1 MKEKLFLLATCGLA
15 ALSMVGCGSQ
25 SSVGTSTISSASST
39 TSNGSNKTV
48 TVATI
53 NDYPPFDYEKDGQLT
68 GFDIEL
74 LQDVAKVEHLNIK
87 WKVMKFDG
95 IIPALQANQVD
106 AAISDITIRP
116 DRAQVVNFSLPY
128 FQSGSTFVVKKGS
141 PIKSL
146 SDLKGKTITA
156 KQGTTDLT
164 EANKLAEQYGAKVT
178 IVQDDA
184 SLYLAVDSGQA
195 DAMIQDYPGV
205 AYKIKTDGDNSKVQ
219 IVGDRLTTE
228 DIGIAVAKSNATLLN
243 EIDDGLKKIKSDGD
257 YSKLHSKYFG
267 S

>member
-1 MKEKLFLLATCGLA
+1 MVKKNPFLLATCGLA
-15 ALSMVGCGSQ
+15 VLGLVGCGAQ
-25 SSVGTSTISSASST
+25 ANVNASAS
-39 TSNGSNKTV
+39 TSAAQSGSKTI

-53 NDYPPFDYEKDGQLT
+53 NDYPPFEYQKNGQLD

-74 LQDVAKVEHLNIK
+74 LQDAAKAENLKVD

-106 AAISDITIRP
+106 AAISAITIRP
-116 DRAQVVNFSLPY
+116 DRAQVVNFASPY
-128 FQSGSTFVVKKGS
+128 FDAGLSLVVKKGS
-141 PIKSL
+141 SIQSV

-156 KQGTTDLT
+156 KQGTTGLA
-164 EANKLAEQYGAKVT
+164 EAQKLAKQYGAKVS

-195 DAMIQDYPGV
+195 DAMIEDYPGV
-205 AYKIKTDGDNSKVQ
+205 AYKIKTDGDNSKIQ

-228 DIGIAVAKSNATLLN
+228 QYGIAVSKSNTTLLN
-243 EIDDGLKKIKSDGD
+243 ELNDGLKKLQADGE
-257 YSKLHSKYFG
+257 YTKLHTEYFG

>member
-1 MKEKLFLLATCGLA
+1 VRRRLFLLGACGIA
-15 ALSMVGCGSQ
+15 ALGMVGCGAGSNAN
-25 SSVGTSTISSASST
+25 TPASAAA
-39 TSNGSNKTV
+39 NGSGSKTI

-53 NDYPPFDYEKDGQLT
+53 NDYPPFEYQKDGKLD

-74 LQDVAKVEHLNIK
+74 LQDAAKAENLQVD

-106 AAISDITIRP
+106 AAISAITIRP
-116 DRAQVVNFSLPY
+116 DRAEVVNFASSYFDAGLSL
-128 FQSGSTFVVKKGS
+128 VVKKGS
-141 PIKSL
+141 QIQSL
-146 SDLKGKTITA
+146 ADLKGKTITA
-156 KQGTTDLT
+156 KQGTTGLA
-164 EANKLAEQYGAKVT
+164 EAQKLAKQYGAKVT

-195 DAMIQDYPGV
+195 DAMIEDYPGV
-205 AYKIKTDGDNSKVQ
+205 AYKIKTDGANTKFQ

-228 DIGIAVAKSNATLLN
+228 QYGIAISKSNTTLLN
-243 EIDDGLKKIKSDGD
+243 ELNDGLKKLKADGEYD
-257 YSKLHSKYFG
+257 KLHTEYFG